1 MLILSLIHNCYRHQN
16 SKQIEHWLSLF
27 LGELINLNSGY
38 YISPIKVLDAMKI
51 LLENCDLLNFIEIS
65 IDDNI
70 NVNLSLDQE
79 ELLKSEFLINLLKYL
94 EGKVEENLIEKVIAL
109 QEVSF

>member
-1 MLILSLIHNCYRHQN
+1 MLILSLIQSCYRHKII
-16 SKQIEHWLSLF
+16 KQIEPWLSLF
-27 LGELINLNSGY
+27 IGEIINLNCGY
-38 YISPIKVLDAMKI
+38 YVSPIRALDAMKI

-65 IDDNI
+65 IDDNV
-70 NVNLSLDQE
+70 NMNLSLDQE